1 MPAAW
6 GPGVAYRAGVLGEL
20 LREPGVVEEVGLASR
35 VGFLAIHGG
44 LEPGTAE
51 VAHEA
56 ALRAGASHYTVWQ
69 PSALKWHIPTHR
81 IDPAEAPRLAA
92 FLDHVAVVV
101 SVHGYWRADLRMA
114 VLVGGANRDLATELG
129 GALRNALPE
138 YEIVDDLTAIPPD
151 LRGVH
156 PANLVNLGRGDGA
169 RGGGVQLELPHP
181 VRAVGP
187 YGIGD
192 GAARFRAHSEALVE
206 VLAGFAVRLAA

>member
-1 MPAAW
+1 M
-6 GPGVAYRAGVLGEL
+6 VEDLDLG
-20 LREPGVVEEVGLASR
+20 SR

-51 VAHEA
+51 VAQA
-56 ALRAGASHYTVWQ
+56 AARGAGASYYTVQQ
-69 PSALKWHIPTHR
+69 PDDLKWHIPTHT
-81 IDPAEAPRLAA
+81 IDPGEAPRLAA
-92 FLDHVAVVV
+92 FLDHVDVVV

-114 VLVGGANRDLATELG
+114 VLVGGANRELAAELG
-129 GALRNALPE
+129 PLLRDALPE
-138 YEIVDDLTAIPPD
+138 YEIVDDLDAIPVD

-156 PANLVNLGRGDGA
+156 PANLVNLS

-192 GAARFRAHSEALVE
+192 GAARFRGHGAVLVD
-206 VLAGFAVRLAA
+206 VLAGFALRLAA

>member
-1 MPAAW
+1 
-6 GPGVAYRAGVLGEL
+6 VLGEL
-20 LREPGVVEEVGLASR
+20 LQEPGVVEDLDLGSR

-51 VAHEA
+51 VAQA
-56 ALRAGASHYTVWQ
+56 AARGAGASYYTVQQ
-69 PSALKWHIPTHR
+69 PDDLKWHIPTHT
-81 IDPAEAPRLAA
+81 IDPGEAPRLAA
-92 FLDHVAVVV
+92 FLDHVDVVV

-114 VLVGGANRDLATELG
+114 VLVGGANRELAAELG
-129 GALRNALPE
+129 PLLRDALPE
-138 YEIVDDLTAIPPD
+138 YEIVDDLDAIPVD

-156 PANLVNLGRGDGA
+156 PANLVNLS

-192 GAARFRAHSEALVE
+192 GAARFRGHGAVLVD
-206 VLAGFAVRLAA
+206 VLAGFALRLAA

>member
-1 MPAAW
+1 
-6 GPGVAYRAGVLGEL
+6 VLGEL
-20 LREPGVVEEVGLASR
+20 LQEPGVVEDLDLGSR

-51 VAHEA
+51 VAQA
-56 ALRAGASHYTVWQ
+56 AARGAGASYYTVQQ
-69 PSALKWHIPTHR
+69 PDALKWHIPTHR
-81 IDPAEAPRLAA
+81 IDPGEAPRLAA
-92 FLDHVAVVV
+92 FLDHVDVVV

-114 VLVGGANRDLATELG
+114 VLVGGANRELAAELG
-129 GALRNALPE
+129 PLLRDALPE
-138 YEIVDDLTAIPPD
+138 YEIVDDLGAIPVD

-156 PANLVNLGRGDGA
+156 PANLVNLS

-192 GAARFRAHSEALVE
+192 GAARFRGHGAVLVD
-206 VLAGFAVRLAA
+206 VLAGFALRLAA

>member
-1 MPAAW
+1 
-6 GPGVAYRAGVLGEL
+6 VLGEL
-20 LREPGVVEEVGLASR
+20 LQEPGVVEDLDLGSR

-51 VAHEA
+51 VAQA
-56 ALRAGASHYTVWQ
+56 AARGAGASYYTVQQ
-69 PSALKWHIPTHR
+69 PDDLKWHIPTHT
-81 IDPAEAPRLAA
+81 IDPGEAPRLAA
-92 FLDHVAVVV
+92 FLDHVDVVV

-114 VLVGGANRDLATELG
+114 VLVGGANRELAAELG
-129 GALRNALPE
+129 PLLRDALPE
-138 YEIVDDLTAIPPD
+138 YEIVDDLDAIPVD

-156 PANLVNLGRGDGA
+156 PANLVNLP

-192 GAARFRAHSEALVE
+192 GAARFRGHGAVLVD
-206 VLAGFAVRLAA
+206 VLAGFALRLAA